1 VANSLRRAR
10 GPPIRG
16 PAREALRQYPAVR
29 IGFAG
34 LGSMGAGIVR
44 RLLAAG
50 HDVSGWNRTRAR
62 ADELAPEG
70 LRVAGSPAELA
81 RGSELVF
88 STLTNAAAVE
98 AVVRGALPGL
108 AEGKLWL
115 DLSTIAPDES
125 RGIAALVAPTGA
137 RFLDAPVSGS
147 PATVA
152 AGQLSIMVGGDR
164 ADFERVEAVLLDIGP
179 KVTYLG
185 PQGSALVM
193 KFAINLS
200 LVVQGMSFCESVAMA
215 EKAGI
220 EREAAVDAVL
230 KSVIASPML
239 GYRGPMILA
248 GRMPETPF
256 ADVPLQPKDQELGLR
271 LGQELGTPLPFAA
284 LANQFLTA
292 TAAAGLG
299 EKEWIVAYELF
310 RQLGGAE

>member
-1 VANSLRRAR
+1 MT
-10 GPPIRG
+10 
-16 PAREALRQYPAVR
+16 
-29 IGFAG
+29 IGFVG
-34 LGSMGAGIVR
+34 LGLMGQGIVR

-50 HDVSGWNRTRAR
+50 RDVVGWNRTRAR
-62 ADELAPEG
+62 AEELAAEG

-81 RGSELVF
+81 SEVDAVF
-88 STLTNAAAVE
+88 SMLTNAAAVE
-98 AVVRGALPGL
+98 AVVRDALPGL
-108 AEGKLWL
+108 SAGTTWL

-125 RGIAALVAPTGA
+125 RAIAALVEPTGA
-137 RFLDAPVSGS
+137 VFLDAPVSGS
-147 PATVA
+147 PATVE

-164 ADFERVEAVLLDIGP
+164 AAFEAVEPILYELGP
-179 KVTYLG
+179 KVSYLG

-220 EREAAVDAVL
+220 AREAAVDAVL

-239 GYRGPMILA
+239 GYRGPMILE
-248 GRMPETPF
+248 GRMPDTPF
-256 ADVPLQPKDQELGLR
+256 ADVPLQQKDQELGLR
-271 LGQELGTPLPFAA
+271 LARELGTPLPFAT

-299 EKEWIVAYELF
+299 EKEWIAAYSVF
-310 RQLGGAE
+310 RALGGAS

>member
-1 VANSLRRAR
+1 MT
-10 GPPIRG
+10 
-16 PAREALRQYPAVR
+16 
-29 IGFAG
+29 IGFVG
-34 LGSMGAGIVR
+34 LGSMGQGIVR

-50 HDVSGWNRTRAR
+50 RDVVGWNRTRAR
-62 ADELAPEG
+62 AEELAADG
-70 LRVAGSPAELA
+70 LRVADSPAALA
-81 RGSELVF
+81 RDSDVVF
-88 STLTNAAAVE
+88 SMLTNAAAVE
-98 AVVRGALPGL
+98 AVVHAALPGL
-108 AEGKLWL
+108 AAGTTWL

-125 RGIAALVAPTGA
+125 RAIAALVEPTGA
-137 RFLDAPVSGS
+137 VFLDAPVSGS

-164 ADFERVEAVLLDIGP
+164 AAFDAVQPVLLDMGP
-179 KVTYLG
+179 KVSYLG

-220 EREAAVDAVL
+220 DREAAVDAVL

-239 GYRGPMILA
+239 GYRGPMILD

-256 ADVPLQPKDQELGLR
+256 ADVPLQQKDQELGLELAR
-271 LGQELGTPLPFAA
+271 ELGTPLPFAT

-299 EKEWIVAYELF
+299 EQEWIAAYEVF
-310 RQLGGAE
+310 RRLGGSS

>member
-1 VANSLRRAR
+1 MT
-10 GPPIRG
+10 
-16 PAREALRQYPAVR
+16 
-29 IGFAG
+29 IGFVG
-34 LGSMGAGIVR
+34 LGSMGQGIVR

-50 HDVSGWNRTRAR
+50 RDVVGWNRTRAR
-62 ADELAPEG
+62 AEELAADG
-70 LRVAGSPAELA
+70 LRVADSPAALA
-81 RGSELVF
+81 RDSDVVF
-88 STLTNAAAVE
+88 SMLTNAAAVE
-98 AVVRGALPGL
+98 AVVHAALPGL
-108 AEGKLWL
+108 SAGTTWL

-125 RGIAALVAPTGA
+125 RAIAALVEPTGA
-137 RFLDAPVSGS
+137 VFLDAPVSGS
-147 PATVA
+147 PATVS

-164 ADFERVEAVLLDIGP
+164 AAFDAVQPVLLDMGP
-179 KVTYLG
+179 KVSYLG

-220 EREAAVDAVL
+220 DREAAVDAVL

-239 GYRGPMILA
+239 GYRGPMILD

-256 ADVPLQPKDQELGLR
+256 ADVPLQQKDQELGLELAR
-271 LGQELGTPLPFAA
+271 ELGTPLPFAT

-299 EKEWIVAYELF
+299 EQEWIAAYEVF
-310 RQLGGAE
+310 RRLGGSS

>member
-1 VANSLRRAR
+1 M
-10 GPPIRG
+10 
-16 PAREALRQYPAVR
+16 R

-34 LGSMGAGIVR
+34 LGSMGAGVVR

-62 ADELAPEG
+62 AVELEPEG
-70 LRVAGSPAELA
+70 LRVADSPADLA
-81 RGSELVF
+81 RRSEVVF
-88 STLTNAAAVE
+88 SMLTNAAAVE
-98 AVVRGALPGL
+98 SVVRDALPGL
-108 AEGKLWL
+108 ASGKIWL

-125 RGIAALVAPTGA
+125 RAVAALVAPSGA
-137 RFLDAPVSGS
+137 TFLDAPVSGS

-152 AGQLSIMVGGDR
+152 AGQLSVMVGGDR
-164 ADFERVEAVLLDIGP
+164 DAFERVQPALLDMGP

-215 EKAGI
+215 EKAGVA
-220 EREAAVDAVL
+220 REAAVDAVL

-239 GYRGPMILA
+239 GYRGPMILE
-248 GRMPETPF
+248 GKMPETPF
-256 ADVPLQPKDQELGLR
+256 ADVALQQKDQELGLR
-271 LGQELGTPLPFAA
+271 LGRELGTPLPFAA
-284 LANQFLTA
+284 LANQLLTA

-299 EKEWIVAYELF
+299 DKEWIAAYELF
-310 RQLGGAE
+310 RRPGGAE